1 MKNGE
6 KWLDIDGNPIE
17 AHGGCRL
24 YHEGKFYWY
33 GEDRRGDNYV
43 SCYVLEKQGWKFLN
57 SVLTAN
63 SKTQATRVVANLD
76 LRKEISNDDKI
87 RVIIERPKVV
97 YNKKTKKFVMWMHY
111 ENGVDRQDACA
122 AVATCDTPYGDFVY
136 HGAFNPMGHHSRDCT
151 LFEENGKMYFISSA
165 RRNADLH
172 VYLLQDDYLNVGR
185 LVNVLFS
192 NEKREAPAFVQK
204 DGKTLLIT
212 SACTGWY
219 PNQATFS
226 VADSITGDF
235 SVNENIGD
243 ETTYLSQSAFLYK
256 NEKGEIVFFGDRWGG
271 SDLLQTRQF
280 DYTKSGY
287 CAYKVE
293 FDGETAKLIYSDEA
307 FC

>member
-1 MKNGE
+1 
-6 KWLDIDGNPIE
+6 
-17 AHGGCRL
+17 
-24 YHEGKFYWY
+24 
-33 GEDRRGDNYV
+33 
-43 SCYVLEKQGWKFLN
+43 
-57 SVLTAN
+57 
-63 SKTQATRVVANLD
+63 
-76 LRKEISNDDKI
+76 
-87 RVIIERPKVV
+87 
-97 YNKKTKKFVMWMHY
+97 MHY

-151 LFEENGKMYFISSA
+151 LFEQNGKMYFISSA

-192 NEKREAPAFVQK
+192 NEKREAPVFVEK
-204 DGKTLLIT
+204 DGKVLLIT
-212 SACTGWY
+212 SGCTGWY

-235 SVNENIGD
+235 TVNENLGD
-243 ETTYLSQSAFLYK
+243 ETTYLSQSAFMYK

-280 DYTKSGY
+280 DYSKSGY

-293 FDGETAKLIYSDEA
+293 FDGETAKLVYSEEA

>member
-24 YHEGKFYWY
+24 YHEGKLYWY